1 VGVDGRTSVPC
12 PEKWGSLGKTGQ
24 ARCRLPLTQSRSLR
38 IFSQPGG
45 HNPPSLPMIPPVA
58 LRLDCKLLRGAALAI
73 LFTGWVAYGQ
83 DAGPLVPPE
92 SAEEIAGTATETSEP
107 STAPESVEL
116 GLLPADVPSPAPIEP
131 GSFFRSSPPPDVSG
145 VTDADSAEGGG
156 VAAPAAEAD
165 GMSRFGGDPPFS
177 PPQAVASG
185 ASGNASIA
193 GSDPLGSGGVPPAGS
208 FGVPVAAGALGSQP
222 PLPSSPAVSVASEAG
237 SPAGFSAP
245 PAADGT
251 RSVLTSAP
259 ETADSSAVGVIGPPA
274 GSLPPSDPYLRGTAA
289 NPQPPAALAVS
300 GGVRIASTGSGSP
313 GDAAGSPSDSAAPA
327 DHPPQPALPIGPAT
341 SLIDAAIEAVEPG
354 MRPAVLAGLAERPLP
369 LLEALERSG
378 DRGRRLWI
386 TQAYWKLVEQTAV
399 LRWTAEAAERLDLV
413 APSGDPHDRATLDVA
428 VASRLAD
435 VAAARAALVSAQQEL
450 VDLVRLP
457 ATEALPWPV
466 DRPLA
471 TSYETHFD
479 VLFASR
485 IATGRIRAI
494 HRSLP
499 LEHQEVDARAAA
511 VLAAETAVEMAENDH
526 ARGVRGIESVI
537 AAHAALLE
545 QQKALAKAVT
555 RYNDDIVEYVMAVA
569 DFSVP
574 DDQFGTML
582 IGAPTPWRP
591 AVALTS
597 ATVPNGGVPTL
608 APPPAGFGSQPAAAA
623 GFPGP

>member
-1 VGVDGRTSVPC
+1 
-12 PEKWGSLGKTGQ
+12 
-24 ARCRLPLTQSRSLR
+24 
-38 IFSQPGG
+38 
-45 HNPPSLPMIPPVA
+45 MIPPVA
-58 LRLDCKLLRGAALAI
+58 LRVDCKLLRGAALLI
-73 LFTGWVAYGQ
+73 LLTGSVGYGQ
-83 DAGPLVPPE
+83 DAGPFVPPE
-92 SAEEIAGTATETSEP
+92 SAEEISGSATETSEP
-107 STAPESVEL
+107 STAADSVEL
-116 GLLPADVPSPAPIEP
+116 GPLPADVPNPSPGEA
-131 GSFFRSSPPPDVSG
+131 GGFFRSSPPAGFSG
-145 VTDADSAEGGG
+145 VTGAAAAQEGA
-156 VAAPAAEAD
+156 VAAPAAESD
-165 GMSRFGGDPPFS
+165 SMPRFGSTQPFS
-177 PPQAVASG
+177 PPPAAASDE
-185 ASGNASIA
+185 SGNASMA
-193 GSDPLGSGGVPPAGS
+193 GDDPLGSAGMPQAAS
-208 FGVPVAAGALGSQP
+208 FGPPVTAGPPGSQP
-222 PLPSSPAVSVASEAG
+222 VLQSSPAVSVANEAG
-237 SPAGFSAP
+237 GPPGFAAPA
-245 PAADGT
+245 AADGT
-251 RSVLTSAP
+251 RSVLTLAP
-259 ETADSSAVGVIGPPA
+259 EAMDPSAVGVAGPPA
-274 GSLPPSDPYLRGTAA
+274 GSLPPADPYVSGLAET
-289 NPQPPAALAVS
+289 PQQPAAFAAA
-300 GGVRIASTGSGSP
+300 GGVSIARNGSGSP
-313 GDAAGSPSDSAAPA
+313 ADAAGSPTDTAAPA
-327 DHPPQPALPIGPAT
+327 DYRQQPALPSGPAT
-341 SLIDAAIEAVEPG
+341 SLIDAAIGAVEPG
-354 MRPAVLAGLAERPLP
+354 TGPAVLAGLADRPLP

-479 VLFASR
+479 LLFASR

-511 VLAAETAVEMAENDH
+511 VLAAETAVQMAENDH
-526 ARGVRGIESVI
+526 ARGARGIESVI

-545 QQKALAKAVT
+545 QQKALARAVT

-574 DDQFGTML
+574 DDQFATML
-582 IGAPTPWRP
+582 IGVPTPWRP

-597 ATVPNGGVPTL
+597 AVVPNGGVPTL
-608 APPPAGFGSQPAAAA
+608 AAPPAAAGSQPAAAG
-623 GFPGP
+623 GFPVR

>member
-1 VGVDGRTSVPC
+1 MIRTV
-12 PEKWGSLGKTGQ
+12 
-24 ARCRLPLTQSRSLR
+24 
-38 IFSQPGG
+38 
-45 HNPPSLPMIPPVA
+45 V
-58 LRLDCKLLRGAALAI
+58 LRLDCTPPRIAAIALLAAS
-73 LFTGWVAYGQ
+73 TVAYGQ
-83 DAGPLVPPE
+83 DVGSPVAVNA
-92 SAEEIAGTATETSEP
+92 AEEPAAAE
-107 STAPESVEL
+107 
-116 GLLPADVPSPAPIEP
+116 PADPPPASESFPSSQPQADMASPAASEP
-131 GSFFRSSPPPDVSG
+131 GSFFRAAPPRTASSFAAD
-145 VTDADSAEGGG
+145 DSAQTGAVADPGAETGGDPG
-156 VAAPAAEAD
+156 
-165 GMSRFGGDPPFS
+165 GMSRFGS
-177 PPQAVASG
+177 PLPSAPIGTAPT
-185 ASGNASIA
+185 A
-193 GSDPLGSGGVPPAGS
+193 GVPTA
-208 FGVPVAAGALGSQP
+208 QP
-222 PLPSSPAVSVASEAG
+222 PLQTPLP
-237 SPAGFSAP
+237 P
-245 PAADGT
+245 PAAGETSRSAASTVPPVTDGT
-251 RSVLTSAP
+251 RSVLTS
-259 ETADSSAVGVIGPPA
+259 PPA
-274 GSLPPSDPYLRGTAA
+274 AMDSQATGSLNPPAAFPPPSEPFSAAPTAG
-289 NPQPPAALAVS
+289 NLQPPAAFDAS
-300 GGVRIASTGSGSP
+300 GGVSITSSGSGGSGS
-313 GDAAGSPSDSAAPA
+313 AAGIPDTSSVSAESQQQPTLPS
-327 DHPPQPALPIGPAT
+327 GPAT

-354 MRPAVLAGLAERPLP
+354 TGPAVLAGLAERPLP

-386 TQAYWKLVEQTAV
+386 TQAYWKVVEQAAV

-526 ARGVRGIESVI
+526 ARGARGIESVI

-574 DDQFGTML
+574 DDQFATML

-597 ATVPNGGVPTL
+597 ATVPTGGVPTL
-608 APPPAGFGSQPAAAA
+608 APPPAATGSQPAAAG
-623 GFPGP
+623 GFPVR